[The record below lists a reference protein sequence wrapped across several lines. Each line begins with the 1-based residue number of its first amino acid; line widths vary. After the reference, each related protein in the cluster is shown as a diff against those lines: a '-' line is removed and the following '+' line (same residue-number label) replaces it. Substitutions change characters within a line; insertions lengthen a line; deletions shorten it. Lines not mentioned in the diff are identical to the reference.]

1 MLAIVLLARG
11 GLRVE
16 MGNHWFNLAE
26 LPGELSGA
34 FASVLVRSVTTR
46 SPVLAH
52 MVGAVVNVGRAV
64 LANEARKTFAGE
76 VGEVIFAAATVLT
89 RVWLHACAEGDLL
102 LAVSSLE
109 ARRALALVGS
119 DLVDAGA
126 VVLAPVVQAVV
137 DVLLTSH
144 SREAW
149 RALTSGKGRV
159 YEIGGGSLV
168 ET

>member
-1 MLAIVLLARG
+1 M
-11 GLRVE
+11 
-16 MGNHWFNLAE
+16 
-26 LPGELSGA
+26 
-34 FASVLVRSVTTR
+34 
-46 SPVLAH
+46 
-52 MVGAVVNVGRAV
+52 
-64 LANEARKTFAGE
+64 
-76 VGEVIFAAATVLT
+76 GEVIFAAATVLA
-89 RVWLHACAEGDLL
+89 RVRLHAGAEGDLL

-119 DLVDAGA
+119 HLVDAGA

-137 DVLLTSH
+137 DVLLASH